1 MLFLQLPRKLP
12 DENVSSTRFVPEP
25 VERVDSQAISEPTKI
40 ENGKVA
46 ATHLFD
52 EAGDSTVRIHEDS
65 RRSMLTEFSGLRD
78 LLSDPF
84 SFSSSE
90 EPSEAL
96 LDYRNPVGG
105 MGDRRLFDDMG
116 GLSGLIFESRRH
128 LVVGSDGVN
137 VPLPLHISG
146 TAPQVQKSKS
156 PSPSPAPLSRPQ
168 SLPVGNTGMI
178 LHLINLAQPPFVASN
193 STSSFTS
200 APSRWVLPDMDP
212 DHMQAIGESALPV
225 TFKNLQ
231 RSTSMERLYPALAFN
246 SGRGGPDIAQKC
258 RFSMKLQE
266 PPMDNSPG
274 KDEQWTLIDQLL
286 GNITNSDSMR
296 VAGTEDKTT
305 EKKKDAE
312 AIAEAASARSKA
324 AYASTVS

>member
-1 MLFLQLPRKLP
+1 M
-12 DENVSSTRFVPEP
+12 
-25 VERVDSQAISEPTKI
+25 
-40 ENGKVA
+40 A
-46 ATHLFD
+46 ATHLLD
-52 EAGDSTVRIHEDS
+52 EAGNSTLSIDEDS
-65 RRSMLTEFSGLRD
+65 RRLILTEFSGLRD
-78 LLSDPF
+78 LLSDSF

-90 EPSEAL
+90 NPSEAL
-96 LDYRNPVGG
+96 LEYRNPVGG
-105 MGDRRLFDDMG
+105 LGDRPFFDDMG

-128 LVVGSDGVN
+128 FLVGSDGVN
-137 VPLPLHISG
+137 VPLHVSD
-146 TAPQVQKSKS
+146 TASPVQNSKPPS

-193 STSSFTS
+193 SSSSFTS

-212 DHMQAIGESALPV
+212 DHMQAIGESALPL

-246 SGRGGPDIAQKC
+246 SGRGGPDVAQKC

-266 PPMDNSPG
+266 PPMENSPG

-296 VAGTEDKTT
+296 VAGTEDKVS

-312 AIAEAASARSKA
+312 AVAEAASARSKA
-324 AYASTVS
+324 AYASTVSSAQDPSLFSSLSSHCPIYLNAT